1 MTEKIKYENWD
12 FENPAEFTADF
23 IENGFKALSRSGTT
37 DEQVCIIALDMLDR
51 ATLDRLKSDQRFH
64 IKVNIEPLDVGL
76 YNTFSFG
83 DNGVFI
89 AKGLDYIGITDEPMP
104 TYIYPVFFTTKSI
117 VQAGSPSE
125 VRTAQ
130 LERPNE
136 FITGYATRVRKNA
149 DIRL

>member
-1 MTEKIKYENWD
+1 MTEKINWY

-51 ATLDRLKSDQRFH
+51 ATLDRLKSDPRFH
-64 IKVNIEPLDVGL
+64 IKFNIEPLDVGL

-104 TYIYPVFFTTKSI
+104 TYI
-117 VQAGSPSE
+117 
-125 VRTAQ
+125 
-130 LERPNE
+130 
-136 FITGYATRVRKNA
+136 
-149 DIRL
+149 